1 MFTPRPI
8 FFRGAKKWSIIIKI
22 GWPNITRHQV
32 KLVVKLQNI
41 IKLIVEAGN
50 WIWDV
55 SPNLLEISAQTGL

>member
-8 FFRGAKKWSIIIKI
+8 FFRGAMKWSIISKI

-32 KLVVKLQNI
+32 KVKLRNI

>member
-8 FFRGAKKWSIIIKI
+8 FFRGAKKWSIIIKV

-32 KLVVKLQNI
+32 KVKLRNI

-55 SPNLLEISAQTGL
+55 SQNLSEISAQTGL

>member
-32 KLVVKLQNI
+32 KLVKLQNI

-50 WIWDV
+50 RILDV